1 MGIDV
6 NVNVNFSPLR
16 IELVQNMQAAAQAAQ
31 AAQAV
36 QAPAQ
41 AVQAPAQAD
50 HVRTETETETEPEAA
65 PKPKRE
71 PAPLPEAPKAVETP
85 EEAVKKLLQGFG
97 IPAVKEDRTED
108 QQKMAKAMNRGLKE
122 LIQIVTHNGAARS
135 IADLRT
141 DDQKAEFVKLAM
153 LMEYDAATK
162 SFISN
167 PF

>member
-50 HVRTETETETEPEAA
+50 HVRTETETEPEAA

-122 LIQIVTHNGAARS
+122 LIQMVTHNGAARS

>member
-6 NVNVNFSPLR
+6 NVRVSFTPLR
-16 IELVQNMQAAAQAAQ
+16 VEIVQASVLMGAETPKTVPAKVPAPAE
-31 AAQAV
+31 

-41 AVQAPAQAD
+41 NPAQAEQAPA
-50 HVRTETETETEPEAA
+50 PAA
-65 PKPKRE
+65 SRPKRK

-108 QQKMAKAMNRGLKE
+108 QQQMAKAMNRGLKE
-122 LIQIVTHNGAARS
+122 LIQMVTHNGSARS

-162 SFISN
+162 SFTAN

>member
-6 NVNVNFSPLR
+6 NVNVNFTPLR
-16 IELVQNMQAAAQAAQ
+16 IELIQNMQAAAQVA
-31 AAQAV
+31 

-41 AVQAPAQAD
+41 VAQAPAQAD
-50 HVRTETETETEPEAA
+50 QVQAETEPAPA

-85 EEAVKKLLQGFG
+85 EELRKVLLRGFG
-97 IPAVKEDRTED
+97 IPAVKEDRTKD
-108 QQKMAKAMNRGLKE
+108 QQQMFEAMNRSLRE

-135 IADLRT
+135 TADLRT
-141 DDQKAEFVKLAM
+141 DDQKAEFVRLAR
-153 LMEYDAATK
+153 LMKYDAATK
-162 SFISN
+162 SFTAN